1 MHSFLLPKYNEDQRS
16 FDECRKYAAVH
27 VVFFILAFF
36 IQNFN
41 NSTCKAKILGKISF
55 WFSDSLLL
63 ARPNKLMSHF
73 ISVGVTKKGC
83 FFQKLVLI

>member
-1 MHSFLLPKYNEDQRS
+1 MRTSEVSTSVENMLQSMRF
-16 FDECRKYAAVH
+16 
-27 VVFFILAFF
+27 FFILAFF